1 LRILEARILEQEKE
15 TGRRDEN
22 LEKIRKRLKEFEEES
37 LPVLRYFEMQNK
49 ALKIS
54 SVPLPDEVYQS
65 VVRNFNFLRPTLPF
79 DSLKIVFVLGGPGSG
94 KGTQCAEISKKFR
107 LAHIST
113 GDILREEVKNKTMV
127 GKKAEELIREGKMIP
142 DVEKV

>member
-1 LRILEARILEQEKE
+1 METRILEQG
-15 TGRRDEN
+15 GRRDNN
-22 LEKIRKRLKEFEEES
+22 LETIRKRFKEFEKES
-37 LPVLRYFEMQNK
+37 LPVYRYFEMQNK

-65 VVRNFNFLRPTLPF
+65 MVRKVNFLRPPFPF

-94 KGTQCAEISKKFR
+94 KGTQCTEIAKKFG

-113 GDILREEVKNKTMV
+113 GDILREEVRNKTMV

-142 DVEKV
+142 DV